1 MLASGL
7 YSDLTI
13 DCRGITFGVHKL
25 VLHTQSKYFKKLLAG
40 GFKVCSHARV
50 NRYKLLTSSQEGVAA
65 SNISRLPL
73 DEDPNIFSVVIK
85 HLYQFVYDDSGRG
98 DTAPA
103 PFAVLVYAAADMYDI
118 EPLRTQAAKRLKDT
132 IDPNDADAFIE
143 TIHAIDEN
151 TADQVLWDIVIPVI
165 KSNMGHLLQHE
176 RFREM
181 LHGMKELNYRLL
193 AMLDPAAGVVG
204 FGKEQLV
211 ASFAT
216 SDMGDENEGDEDGD
230 DEWDPYSLGRMSGH
244 GPGRRLG

>member
-1 MLASGL
+1 MTEYPGNLLKLGLKDMLASGL

-13 DCRGITFGVHKL
+13 ECRGTTFAVHKL
-25 VLHTQSKYFKKLLAG
+25 VLHTQSQYFRKLLAG
-40 GFKVCSHARV
+40 GFK
-50 NRYKLLTSSQEGVAA
+50 EGVAA

-98 DTAPA
+98 NTAPA

-118 EPLRTQAAKRLKDT
+118 EPLRTQAAKRMKDT
-132 IDPNDADAFIE
+132 IDPNDIDTLIE
-143 TIHAIDEN
+143 TIRAVDEN

-165 KSNMGHLLQHE
+165 KSNMGRLLQNE
-176 RFREM
+176 QFREM
-181 LHGMKELNYRLL
+181 LHEMKELNFRLL

-211 ASFAT
+211 ASFTT
-216 SDMGDENEGDEDGD
+216 SDMGEGDEGDEDED